1 MKVATSEFKQLKKIY
16 YNPILKVEFRGY
28 WMYWVFN
35 LKNMKLK
42 KTFVFYHDWKNMIEV
57 MSNEDAGEL
66 LKNILSYVNEQ
77 KTTSENPIV
86 NLALAH
92 IKPMIDKDLEKWDET
107 RKKRIEYG
115 KKGGLAKAKQNVANA
130 KQNVAVNDNVNVNVN
145 DNVNV
150 NNTSINIDSRKTS
163 FSTKVSE
170 ICIQKNFSENLK
182 NEFLDYWTEHG
193 ENDKKMRFEKQTSF
207 SIPLRLEKWK
217 KNNVKWKKEKSNKKM
232 SMAQKMRIEYGI
244 N

>member
-1 MKVATSEFKQLKKIY
+1 MSEKPNFYSVIPATVRYDTNLSSSEKLFYSELTAMSNAQGFCWASNSYFSELYNVSKSTISLWIKKLESKNHIKVHYQREGKQIVKREIYPIQKIGGGWSE
-16 YNPILKVEFRGY
+16 
-28 WMYWVFN
+28 N
-35 LKNMKLK
+35 LKGGSQK
-42 KTFVFYHDWKNMIEV
+42 IER
-57 MSNEDAGEL
+57 GW
-66 LKNILSYVNEQ
+66 
-77 KTTSENPIV
+77 SENLKENNTSI
-86 NLALAH
+86 
-92 IKPMIDKDLEKWDET
+92 
-107 RKKRIEYG
+107 
-115 KKGGLAKAKQNVANA
+115 
-130 KQNVAVNDNVNVNVN
+130 
-145 DNVNV
+145 

>member
-1 MKVATSEFKQLKKIY
+1 MSEKPNFYSVIPATVRYDTNLSSSEKLFYSELTAMSNAQGFCWASNSYFSELYNVSKSTISLWIKKLESKNHIKVHYQREGKQIVKREIYPIQKIGGGWSE
-16 YNPILKVEFRGY
+16 
-28 WMYWVFN
+28 N
-35 LKNMKLK
+35 LKEN
-42 KTFVFYHDWKNMIEV
+42 N
-57 MSNEDAGEL
+57 
-66 LKNILSYVNEQ
+66 
-77 KTTSENPIV
+77 TSI
-86 NLALAH
+86 
-92 IKPMIDKDLEKWDET
+92 
-107 RKKRIEYG
+107 
-115 KKGGLAKAKQNVANA
+115 
-130 KQNVAVNDNVNVNVN
+130 
-145 DNVNV
+145 

-217 KNNVKWKKEKSNKKM
+217 KNYITWQKEKSNKKM